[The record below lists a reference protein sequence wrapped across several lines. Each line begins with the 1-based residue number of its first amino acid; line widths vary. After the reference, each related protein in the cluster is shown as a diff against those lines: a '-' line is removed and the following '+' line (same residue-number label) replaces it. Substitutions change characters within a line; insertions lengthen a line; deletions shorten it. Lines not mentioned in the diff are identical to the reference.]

1 MKKTIA
7 ILLLLSTLLCLFSA
21 CKEDPPAQTPDTTP
35 PRDDTVS
42 DNLPAKN
49 MEHFELR
56 ILTNPPDVFDWA
68 EVTLAP
74 DDYSGEAIYDEMYER
89 NAYIMERF
97 TCEIAVTQRE
107 GTTFIYPSE
116 IQNFAMS
123 GDSAT
128 NPHIVMYY
136 DKQVLG
142 SAQYFLDWSDVPY
155 VSLGEEYWNPD
166 VSSLF
171 NIRDTQVALSGSF
184 SLGVQSITM
193 VYLFNK
199 AMYHSYYG
207 DVSSMYGYV
216 TNNEWTVDKLYT
228 LAKGVVENP
237 DEIWDS
243 TDQFGI
249 DSPYKRLYT
258 SLMIGSDVRFVKA
271 DEDGLPFF
279 SLPNDSYAQEK
290 LAKLLKL
297 CQDYDVHYTT
307 ATTVHEHDPL
317 HSFENGKS
325 LFAVKALF
333 DIPAVR
339 AEMEQ
344 EFGILP
350 APKYDSDQKEF
361 RNISFAA
368 EMACLLNTVK
378 ESELEN
384 IGIIMEALSFDSHQN
399 LIPLYK
405 DKLLKTRFA
414 SDEDSRAMLDIIFNT
429 TVFELGVNVFENII
443 SVPLIQKVYM
453 PKKDVISSTLSGMS
467 SVRTEIVKLVS
478 NIK

>member
-1 MKKTIA
+1 M
-7 ILLLLSTLLCLFSA
+7 
-21 CKEDPPAQTPDTTP
+21 
-35 PRDDTVS
+35 
-42 DNLPAKN
+42 
-49 MEHFELR
+49 
-56 ILTNPPDVFDWA
+56 
-68 EVTLAP
+68 
-74 DDYSGEAIYDEMYER
+74 
-89 NAYIMERF
+89 
-97 TCEIAVTQRE
+97 
-107 GTTFIYPSE
+107 
-116 IQNFAMS
+116 
-123 GDSAT
+123 
-128 NPHIVMYY
+128 
-136 DKQVLG
+136 
-142 SAQYFLDWSDVPY
+142 
-155 VSLGEEYWNPD
+155 
-166 VSSLF
+166 
-171 NIRDTQVALSGSF
+171 
-184 SLGVQSITM
+184 
-193 VYLFNK
+193 
-199 AMYHSYYG
+199 
-207 DVSSMYGYV
+207 
-216 TNNEWTVDKLYT
+216 
-228 LAKGVVENP
+228 
-237 DEIWDS
+237 
-243 TDQFGI
+243 
-249 DSPYKRLYT
+249 
-258 SLMIGSDVRFVKA
+258 
-271 DEDGLPFF
+271 
-279 SLPNDSYAQEK
+279 
-290 LAKLLKL
+290 KL